1 MSNVSAWWTKAALV
15 LTLAQLAQA
24 GAAQPGTPV
33 RRSVSLQMIEQKI
46 SMLEKLLAQSP
57 VAARVQ
63 ASGSSEAQRHFG
75 AARELATRA
84 RSLSAAG
91 ELPRADALLNEA
103 IWEIS
108 RAQELAP
115 DAGSRRAGD
124 RARYLQLE
132 DSVAALRRTSEIG
145 SGPAPAGGGPPAG
158 VLAQTDVHV
167 QRAVSLAAAERY
179 SEANQLLDQA
189 LALLMKDASARLAG
203 QTLVYGPRFANRRE
217 EFDHELARHRSFER
231 LVPLALAELRP
242 APEAVAQV
250 QGHVAQARELRQ
262 RAEALVAR
270 DVGAAL
276 QHVIDGTESLR
287 RALQAT
293 GLVVPQTMGGQ

>member
-15 LTLAQLAQA
+15 LTLAQLAQD
-24 GAAQPGTPV
+24 GAAQAGGAV
-33 RRSVSLQMIEQKI
+33 RGAVSSQTIEQKI

-57 VAARVQ
+57 VSARVL
-63 ASGSSEAQRHFG
+63 ASGSEEAQRHLG
-75 AARELATRA
+75 AARELASRA

-108 RAQELAP
+108 RAQQLVP
-115 DAGSRRAGD
+115 DAGLRQAGD

-132 DSVAALRRTSEIG
+132 DSVAALRRTSDIG
-145 SGPAPAGGGPPAG
+145 AAPAPGGGESAAG
-158 VLAQTDVHV
+158 VVSQADVHV

-179 SEANQLLDQA
+179 SEANQQLDQA

-203 QTLVYGPRFANRRE
+203 QTLVYGTRFATRRE
-217 EFDHELARHRSFER
+217 EFDHELERHRSFER

-242 APEAVAQV
+242 APEAAALV
-250 QGHVAQARELRQ
+250 QRHVAQARELRQ
-262 RAEALVAR
+262 RGEALVGR

-276 QHVIDGTESLR
+276 RHVVDGTESLR
-287 RALQAT
+287 RALQAS